1 MQEKISVNGEIENLS
16 TRSIKLLLEKRGIN
30 WSKGGIAIARNGQV
44 VPRTDWEQKFLKAND
59 KIEIV
64 HIVRGG

>member
-1 MQEKISVNGEIENLS
+1 MQEKIYINGEIENLS
-16 TRSIKLLLEKRGIN
+16 SRSIKLLLEKRGIN
-30 WSKGGIAIARNGQV
+30 CSKGGIAIARNGQV

>member
-16 TRSIKLLLEKRGIN
+16 DRSIKLLLEKRGIN
-30 WSKGGIAIARNGQV
+30 CSKGGIAVARNGLI
-44 VPRTDWEQKFLKAND
+44 VPRIDWEQIFLKAND

>member
-1 MQEKISVNGEIENLS
+1 MQEKIYINGEIENLS
-16 TRSIKLLLEKRGIN
+16 SRSIKLLLEKRGIN
-30 WSKGGIAIARNGQV
+30 WSKRGIAIARNGQV

>member
-1 MQEKISVNGEIENLS
+1 MQKKISVNGEVENLS
-16 TRSIKLLLEKRGIN
+16 AKSIKLLLENRGIN
-30 WSKGGIAIARNGQV
+30 CSNGGIAVARNGQV
-44 VPRTDWEQKFLKAND
+44 VPRTNWGQDFLKAND